1 MSYNVITAHI
11 SGPNFPYQIALI
23 HELVEAK
30 KNLSEKTKIKETWD
44 LGLGSSGGNLALHIL
59 NASRSNNS
67 KLKYFA
73 SLINSTLFARKWIPF
88 FLEIVPSILG
98 YLIYGTL
105 YKEGYGGYDTFLRIY
120 NNTSRD
126 DDMEIWTGTY
136 DVDTKRAQ
144 FFCNK
149 NRNDSRINQS
159 FLDHEQELYA
169 SKSLI
174 YCNGNLRMIYESA
187 LASASIPLMVPYAK
201 INGVNYG
208 DGGIMYASPLTV
220 FYKEIY
226 RIITCEERKID
237 DSSDITE
244 TDENKCIIV
253 SDETHKEMKN
263 LRLYY
268 VMRSN
273 PSTMKASKLS
283 KVDFFVSA
291 INASSIQDK
300 NSAINLLTMLCPEGI
315 ENERFLNINS
325 THLTDI
331 LEVYSRHKHYVLCLY
346 PHVCSSLNLSNFT
359 GADVLNLMDDC
370 CKGYGCE
377 IWYSKSLIS

>member
-11 SGPNFPYQIALI
+11 SGPNFPYQIGLI
-23 HELVEAK
+23 HELTKA
-30 KNLSEKTKIKETWD
+30 NQLIFEKTGIKENWD
-44 LGLGSSGGNLALHIL
+44 LGLGSSGGNLAIHIL

-67 KLKYFA
+67 KLKYFS
-73 SLINSTLFARKWIPF
+73 SLINSTLFARRWIPF

-98 YLIYGTL
+98 YILYGTL
-105 YKEGYGGYDTFLRIY
+105 YKEGYGGYETFCRIY
-120 NNTSRD
+120 KNTSRD
-126 DDMEIWTGTY
+126 EDIEIWTGTY
-136 DVDTKRAQ
+136 DVDMKRAQ

-149 NRNDSRINQS
+149 SRNDSRINQS
-159 FLDHEQELYA
+159 FFDHEQELYA

-174 YCNGNLRMIYESA
+174 YCNGNLKMIYESA

-226 RIITCEERKID
+226 RIVSCEERKIY
-237 DSSDITE
+237 SNNDIEETE
-244 TDENKCIIV
+244 ENKCIVI
-253 SDETHKEMKN
+253 SDENYESQKN

-268 VMRSN
+268 IMRANS
-273 PSTMKASKLS
+273 SAMKVSKTS
-283 KVDFFVSA
+283 KVDVFISA

-300 NSAINLLTMLCPEGI
+300 NSAINLLIMLSPEGI
-315 ENERFLNINS
+315 ENERFMNINFE
-325 THLTDI
+325 HLADI
-331 LEVYSRHKHYVLCLY
+331 IQLYKRHKHYILCLY
-346 PHVCSSLNLSNFT
+346 PHADSSLNLANFK
-359 GADVLNLMDDC
+359 GQDVLDMIDEC

-377 IWYSKSLIS
+377 IWYSKNTI